1 MNDKKYTYYLPESQ
15 DESMSR
21 EEQTTSTNSLV
32 IIGANGAGKS
42 KLGVWME
49 EQDLDNTYRVCG
61 LRVLTFKHDISL
73 SNPELAWNMIL
84 YGQAK
89 PNPEQPWYKSK
100 QSKYLDGKKTASEV
114 RDFDYVLSA
123 FLAYYHAYNEA
134 FIKEY
139 KENPNNPN
147 LDNWLTPFDKLGK
160 IWREIFQHNI
170 VAHNGKFYC
179 ELESGERYS
188 AAEMSDGERGALYLI
203 ALVLSYPELRED
215 ELKQGKHIT
224 LIVDEPEL
232 HLHPAIM
239 YKLWSALEK
248 YRPDCL
254 FVYITHDVN
263 FAVMHRVADKIWVKK
278 YLSKDVGKGDGWEL
292 EKISNDEGFPEMML
306 MSILGT
312 AKNILFVEGTES
324 SCDTQLYS
332 ILYPDYR
339 VIACGGCE
347 KVKEMT
353 KSFKAS
359 RGMHPY
365 DVVGLIDRDF
375 LSDKEIEE
383 CERHGVFVLEVAE
396 VENLFVT
403 DEVIRAMAG
412 YLKRIDKVEEIKQ
425 EIKKEFL
432 ASKEWQIKC
441 NIIKELKHILSE
453 IGLDKSADK
462 EIIKKQLEEQY
473 GKFEEKYCEVE
484 KKFSSV
490 EESHA
495 QILKVFNQKGL
506 LGKVGNKFGLK
517 NYGEHVLRYLQSE
530 NEENMPLRKAFE
542 RYIPRL
548 PKSKED

>member
-1 MNDKKYTYYLPESQ
+1 MSDRKYTYYLPKSQ
-15 DESMSR
+15 DESMSC
-21 EEQTTSTNSLV
+21 EEQTTSTNSLI

-42 KLGVWME
+42 RLGVWME
-49 EQDLDNTYRVCG
+49 EQDLDNTHRVCG
-61 LRVLTFKHDISL
+61 LRVLTFEHDISL
-73 SNPELAWNMIL
+73 SNSELSWNMIR
-84 YGQAK
+84 YGQVK
-89 PNPEQPWYKSK
+89 PNLKQPWYKTK
-100 QSKYLDGKKTASEV
+100 QSKYSHGKKTASEV
-114 RDFDYVLSA
+114 RDFDNVLSA
-123 FLAYYHAYNEA
+123 FLAYHHADNEA
-134 FIKEY
+134 FRKEHRQ
-139 KENPNNPN
+139 NPNI
-147 LDNWLTPFDKLGK
+147 DNWLTLIDKLGK

-170 VAHNGKFYC
+170 ITHDGKFYC
-179 ELESGERYS
+179 ELEGGERYS
-188 AAEMSDGERGALYLI
+188 ATEMSDGERGALYLI
-203 ALVLSYPELRED
+203 ALVLSYPELGED

-278 YLSKDVGKGDGWEL
+278 YLSKDAKNGDRWEL

-353 KSFKAS
+353 KSFKTS

-375 LSDKEIEE
+375 LSDKEIESCRE
-383 CERHGVFVLEVAE
+383 DGVFVLEVAE

-403 DEVIRAMAG
+403 DEVIGVMAK
-412 YLKRIDKVEEIKQ
+412 YLKQMDKVEKIKQ

-432 ASKEWQIKC
+432 ASKEQQIKC
-441 NIIKELKHILSE
+441 NIIKELKHVLSE